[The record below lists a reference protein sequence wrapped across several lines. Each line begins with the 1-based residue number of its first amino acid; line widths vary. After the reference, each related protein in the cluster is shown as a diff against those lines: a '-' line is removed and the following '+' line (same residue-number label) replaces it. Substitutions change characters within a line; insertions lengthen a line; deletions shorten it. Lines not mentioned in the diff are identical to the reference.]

1 MSGISETEG
10 DGEIGIWSRDIDIG
24 SQRASI
30 KNSYGHTSNGHTTLQ
45 RCVLVLSECDLRG
58 GQDTGTTLLGQ
69 REAAV
74 DLKLQYVMSKM

>member
-30 KNSYGHTSNGHTTLQ
+30 KTSYGHTTLQ